1 MTKPEKSDSIDV
13 HYLANLARIE
23 LSDKES
29 QELKSRLETIIK
41 YLEKLNSVD
50 VTNVEATAH
59 TLPSYNVWED
69 DEPIIPFTP
78 EQALM
83 NAPKSKHNQVVVPK
97 TVE

>member
-1 MTKPEKSDSIDV
+1 MTDAEKSDSIDV
-13 HYLANLARIE
+13 DYLANLARIE
-23 LSDKES
+23 LSGEES
-29 QELKSRLETIIK
+29 EEMKSRLETIIK

-50 VTNVEATAH
+50 VSGVEATAH
-59 TLPSYNVWED
+59 TLPSYNVWEE

-83 NAPKSKHNQVVVPK
+83 NAPKSKDNQIVVPK